1 MYQQKQNHK
10 QKKGKKKKGALTDTS
25 FPTIKNKN
33 EKKKNRQWDIP
44 RQREGGEKASTMEM
58 ASTEKVASAAEM
70 SFDRE
75 EFGRERLSRQ
85 KGLQQRGAE
94 GFDGGEGN
102 F

>member
-1 MYQQKQNHK
+1 
-10 QKKGKKKKGALTDTS
+10 
-25 FPTIKNKN
+25 
-33 EKKKNRQWDIP
+33 
-44 RQREGGEKASTMEM
+44 MEM